1 MGSDGRRLRAE
12 QTTCCSAQA
21 RALIRHGDLAIR
33 RELAKD
39 RAGFPANDL
48 REPLR
53 SADCPPDLG
62 RRLTHEET
70 ADEYSFLY
78 YSGRSGSGRPV

>member
-12 QTTCCSAQA
+12 QTTWCSAQV

-39 RAGFPANDL
+39 RVRGSPPTTSANLCGPPTAHLTWHAG
-48 REPLR
+48 
-53 SADCPPDLG
+53 
-62 RRLTHEET
+62 
-70 ADEYSFLY
+70 
-78 YSGRSGSGRPV
+78 